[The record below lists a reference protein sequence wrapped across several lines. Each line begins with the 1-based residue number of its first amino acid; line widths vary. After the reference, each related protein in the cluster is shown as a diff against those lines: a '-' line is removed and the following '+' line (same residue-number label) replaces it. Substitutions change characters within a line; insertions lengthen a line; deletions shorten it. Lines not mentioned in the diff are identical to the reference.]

1 MLTESARKWKTLNAE
16 ITTASP
22 SADGRYLL
30 GFGQIIEASSGRRIG
45 NWVGNDGSAIW
56 YVGGTCGRAFLRLA
70 QTPQNGTAVFVQR
83 TPLPA
88 SVEGDKLAVQIGVL
102 PETEGLIDWL
112 RGVAV
117 PLDKHLFLIPDAK
130 LLVVMPTT
138 KDKLVLRKVDVR

>member
-1 MLTESARKWKTLNAE
+1 MRRS
-16 ITTASP
+16 TTAVP
-22 SADGRYLL
+22 IGRWPIPARLRTDH
-30 GFGQIIEASSGRRIG
+30 GASSGRRIG
-45 NWVGNDGSAIW
+45 NWVGNNGIAVW

-70 QTPQNGTAVFVQR
+70 QTPQNGKAFSLSAHLS
-83 TPLPA
+83 PLRA
-88 SVEGDKLAVQIGVL
+88 EGDKLAVQIGVL